1 MSVRDD
7 VRGNAFV
14 VSAAGSGHG
23 KTLVMLALVRAL
35 VAANL
40 RVQPYKIGPDYI
52 DARFYARV
60 AGRPAYN
67 LDLTLDGTGGV
78 QALVAATRGDADV
91 VLCEGMMGLF
101 DGADDG
107 TGSTADVAR
116 ALGARVILVL
126 DCCAASQ
133 TAAAVALGLRSYD
146 PSLEI
151 AGVVLNRVGGEAH
164 ARAVREA
171 CARAGITV
179 LATVRS
185 DAAFEAA
192 DRRLGLDP
200 AAVER
205 RALAV
210 ERLALE
216 LGESLALMR
225 VFPQSGATASR
236 AFATYRSSLRGR
248 ARARVRHPAAP
259 RIAYAQD
266 DAFWFTYA
274 ETLDALRL
282 AGADVVPFS
291 PLRGRR
297 LPPRTRGVWIG
308 GGYPEDFA
316 AQLEANASMRAALAS
331 ALGAGM
337 PCYAECGGMM
347 YLAESLENERGTF
360 AMVGA
365 LAGSTSIAKPVLHMG
380 YREARVVADT
390 PLDLAGTRV
399 KGYEF
404 HYATARLAEPTHAY
418 EFDDAYVDGAIRNNV
433 IAGFLHRHFLPESAP
448 IARFVAACA
457 AQEFS

>member
-1 MSVRDD
+1 MSVRGDA
-7 VRGNAFV
+7 RGNAFV

-60 AGRPAYN
+60 AGRAAYN

-146 PSLEI
+146 SSLDI

-171 CARAGITV
+171 CARAGIAV

-216 LGESLALMR
+216 LGESLPLMT
-225 VFPQSGATASR
+225 VFPPCGATTSR
-236 AFATYRSSLRGR
+236 AFATYRSVLR
-248 ARARVRHPAAP
+248 ARARGGQPAAP

-266 DAFWFTYA
+266 DAFWFTYP

-282 AGADVVPFS
+282 GGADVVPFS
-291 PLRGRR
+291 PLRGCR
-297 LPPRTRGVWIG
+297 LPPGTRGLWIG

-331 ALGAGM
+331 ALGAGV

-365 LAGSTSIAKPVLHMG
+365 LAGSTSIAEPVLHMG

-404 HYATARLAEPTHAY
+404 HYATARLAELTHAY
-418 EFDDAYVDGAIRNNV
+418 EFDNARFDGAIRNNV
-433 IAGFLHRHFLPESAP
+433 IAAFLHRHFLPGSAP